1 MRKFILTII
10 ALLSLSTASKLSAQF
25 LSSDLQADDLRGNVV
40 KVEYNY
46 DLPGSSYA
54 VPGFSVYKYDAQGR
68 LCAFDDEVGSDF
80 SIIRSGNKITQIQP
94 YKGCDDDAVKY
105 TYSGNLIAAATSA
118 NGEATTSIKFT
129 YNQNGNLTRKVQ
141 TESGVREEWHEDCTC
156 DRIKWTKTTTYDY
169 TILERDSKGNWIKRS
184 VKETSKEGSK
194 TYTETRKIIYY

>member
-1 MRKFILTII
+1 VRKFIFAII
-10 ALLSLSTASKLSAQF
+10 TLLGLSATAELSAQF
-25 LSSDLQADDLRGNVV
+25 LSADLQADDLRGNVA

-156 DRIKWTKTTTYDY
+156 DRIKWTKTTTYDF
-169 TILERDSKGNWIKRS
+169 TIVERDSKGNWTKRS
-184 VKETSKEGSK
+184 VKRTSNDGTK
-194 TYTETRKIIYY
+194 TYTETRKITYR